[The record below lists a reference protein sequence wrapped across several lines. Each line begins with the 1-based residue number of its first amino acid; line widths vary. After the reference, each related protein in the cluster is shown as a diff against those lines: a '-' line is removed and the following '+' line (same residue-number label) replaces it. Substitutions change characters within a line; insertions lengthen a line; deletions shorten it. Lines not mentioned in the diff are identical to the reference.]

1 MTKNDELQILA
12 DAATKLGPHSYCGPW
27 LTAVIPIIERDIRS
41 DNPPNPFTP
50 EERAAVILREA
61 EDVLRRAKSDAS
73 MILQSAQQQLV
84 DANQI
89 RLNAA
94 RAVAQAN
101 RDLEKM
107 IKTLS

>member
-61 EDVLRRAKSDAS
+61 EDVLRRAKSDAETTR
-73 MILQSAQQQLV
+73 QQAVKQLV

>member
-1 MTKNDELQILA
+1 MTKNDELQILRA
-12 DAATKLGPHSYCGPW
+12 AATKLGSHSYCGPW
-27 LTAVIPIIERDIRS
+27 LAASIPIIERDIRS

-61 EDVLRRAKSDAS
+61 EDVLRRAKSDAAI
-73 MILQSAQQQLV
+73 ILQQANQQLA
-84 DANQI
+84 DSRSI

-107 IKTLS
+107 VRSLS

>member
-1 MTKNDELQILA
+1 MFKQEEIAILQ
-12 DAATKLGPHSYCGPW
+12 AAAAKLGPHSYCGPW
-27 LTAVIPIIERDIRS
+27 LTAAIPIIERDIRS

-61 EDVLRRAKSDAS
+61 EDVLRHAKAY
-73 MILQSAQQQLV
+73 AETTRQQAVKQLV

-94 RAVAQAN
+94 RAVAEAN
-101 RDLEKM
+101 RALEKM

>member
-27 LTAVIPIIERDIRS
+27 LAAAIPIIERDIQS

-73 MILQSAQQQLV
+73 MILQSAQQQLK

-94 RAVAQAN
+94 HAVAQAN

-107 IKTLS
+107 VRSLS